1 MKLPH
6 ESYYLEL
13 KGYHCSQTING
24 EELWENPEDPSDF
37 VIISARPK
45 MPESVRLALIEELE
59 RMEREEDDHG
69 QS

>member
-6 ESYYLEL
+6 ESYYLEQ
-13 KGYHCSQTING
+13 KGYRCSQTING

-37 VIISARPK
+37 KIISARPK
-45 MPESVRLALIEELE
+45 MPESVRLALIEDLE
-59 RMEREEDDHG
+59 RMESEEDDHG